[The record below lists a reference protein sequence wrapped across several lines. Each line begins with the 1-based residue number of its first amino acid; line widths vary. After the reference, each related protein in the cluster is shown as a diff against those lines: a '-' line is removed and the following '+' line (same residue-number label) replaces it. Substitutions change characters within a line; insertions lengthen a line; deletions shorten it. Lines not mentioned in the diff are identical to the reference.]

1 MKYVVEKGEKSTVK
15 ITITLN
21 AKEWDEAQVVAYN
34 KTKHKYQIQG
44 FRKGHVPKA
53 VIEQFYGKGVF
64 FEDAINE
71 AFSKHYFDILDKE
84 TEIEPIDRPD
94 VSIDKIDEKGLKLV
108 AEVPVKP
115 EVTIGAYK
123 GIKIDKV
130 EYNVSD
136 DDIQT
141 EINRLLE
148 QNTTEINVDGRP
160 AKDGDVTII
169 DYSGSIDG
177 VKFAGGT
184 AEKQSLTLGS
194 GMFIPGFEDQ
204 VIGMNIGETK
214 DINVKFPENY
224 GAEDLKGKD
233 AVFTV
238 TLHEIKEKQTPAL
251 TDEFVKEKA
260 NFDTVDAYKASIK
273 ERLEKANAQRAER
286 EVEDNL
292 IKAITDASEVEIP
305 NSLIERE
312 IDNMVQQTSY
322 RLMYQ
327 GLKFEDYL
335 KYTGQT
341 LEAYREGCKDSAKEH
356 VKTQLVIDKII
367 TDEKIEA
374 TAEDIDA
381 KLLEQAT
388 SIGKSLEEYKKSV
401 NDKQLSYVENNVII
415 DKLFK
420 FLKENNEIAVAPK
433 KAPAKKTTAK
443 KTTKK
448 VEEDS
453 EEKKEPAKKTTAK
466 KTTTKKAT
474 AKKAD

>member
-1 MKYVVEKGEKSTVK
+1 MKYVVEKGEKSIVK
-15 ITITLN
+15 ITITLD
-21 AKEWDEAQVVAYN
+21 AKEWDDAQVVAYN
-34 KTKHKYQIQG
+34 KTKNKYQIQG
-44 FRKGHVPKA
+44 FRKGHVPKS

-71 AFSKHYFDILDKE
+71 AFSKYYFDVLDKE

-94 VSIDKIDEKGLKLV
+94 VSIDNIDDNGITLI

-115 EVTIGAYK
+115 EVKIGTYK

-130 EYNVSD
+130 EYNVSK

-148 QNTTEINVDGRP
+148 QNATEINVDGRP
-160 AKDGDVTII
+160 AKDGDITII
-169 DYSGSIDG
+169 DYSGSVDG
-177 VKFAGGT
+177 VKFDGGT

-194 GMFIPGFEDQ
+194 EMFIPGFEDQ

-273 ERLEKANAQRAER
+273 EKLEKANAQRAER
-286 EVEDNL
+286 EIEDSL

-312 IDNMVQQTSY
+312 VDNMVQQTSY

-356 VKTQLVIDKII
+356 VKTQLVIDKIL
-367 TDEKIEA
+367 TEEKIEA

-420 FLKENNEIAVAPK
+420 FLKENNEIS
-433 KAPAKKTTAK
+433 APAKKTAAK
-443 KTTKK
+443 KTTTKK
-448 VEEDS
+448 AETDS
-453 EEKKEPAKKTTAK
+453 AEKKEPAKKTTAK
-466 KTTTKKAT
+466 KTTKKT
-474 AKKAD
+474 TTEKADA